1 MPKTKLE
8 SVVFSAMMVFCMVF
22 SMTCY
27 TGALRAGGVTYGL
40 FAQSIREMWIEFAF
54 VFLLVFF
61 GVSRIAPRIAL
72 KLLHPRELPQI
83 LFTLVVQGL
92 TVSMVVPAVTLFASL
107 LHELSIP
114 FHTQKK
120 PRHADVAFVFH
131 DARLMTGM
139 PFCRAMR
146 TVCAVPLLPSGS
158 PQKQTQQSASSTRRL
173 FRRRIQSLV

>member
-8 SVVFSAMMVFCMVF
+8 SVVFTALMVFCMVF

-27 TGALRAGGVTYGL
+27 TGVLRAGGVTYGL

-92 TVSMVVPAVTLFASL
+92 TVSMVVPAPRRRKPGLFPTLDPA
-107 LHELSIP
+107 
-114 FHTQKK
+114 
-120 PRHADVAFVFH
+120 
-131 DARLMTGM
+131 
-139 PFCRAMR
+139 CRAVFPGGADLTGVLHR
-146 TVCAVPLLPSGS
+146 AAGALAVP
-158 PQKQTQQSASSTRRL
+158 SA
-173 FRRRIQSLV
+173 VPAK

>member
-8 SVVFSAMMVFCMVF
+8 SVVFTALMVFCMVF

-40 FAQSIREMWIEFAF
+40 FI
-54 VFLLVFF
+54 
-61 GVSRIAPRIAL
+61 
-72 KLLHPRELPQI
+72 
-83 LFTLVVQGL
+83 LVVQGADGL
-92 TVSMVVPAVTLFASL
+92 HGRPGGDAVRIPAPRTE
-107 LHELSIP
+107 HP
-114 FHTQKK
+114 FPYTKK

>member
-8 SVVFSAMMVFCMVF
+8 SVVFTALMVFCMVF

-27 TGALRAGGVTYGL
+27 TGVLRAGGVTYGL

-107 LHELSIP
+107 LHGGVNP
-114 FHTQKK
+114 GFF
-120 PRHADVAFVFH
+120 PR
-131 DARLMTGM
+131 
-139 PFCRAMR
+139 
-146 TVCAVPLLPSGS
+146 
-158 PQKQTQQSASSTRRL
+158 
-173 FRRRIQSLV
+173 

>member
-8 SVVFSAMMVFCMVF
+8 SVVFTALMVFCMVF

-27 TGALRAGGVTYGL
+27 TGVLRAGGVTYGL

-107 LHELSIP
+107 LHGGVNLG
-114 FHTQKK
+114 FF
-120 PRHADVAFVFH
+120 PRWIQLAGQCFPAALILQVFYI
-131 DARLMTGM
+131 G
-139 PFCRAMR
+139 
-146 TVCAVPLLPSGS
+146 PLVRWLFLL
-158 PQKQTQQSASSTRRL
+158 L
-173 FRRRIQSLV
+173 FRRNEKAAARN

>member
-83 LFTLVVQGL
+83 LFTLV
-92 TVSMVVPAVTLFASL
+92 TLFASL
-107 LHELSIP
+107 LHGGVNP
-114 FHTQKK
+114 GFF
-120 PRHADVAFVFH
+120 PRWIQLAGQCFPAALILQVFYIGPLVRWLF
-131 DARLMTGM
+131 RL
-139 PFCRAMR
+139 
-146 TVCAVPLLPSGS
+146 
-158 PQKQTQQSASSTRRL
+158 L
-173 FRRRIQSLV
+173 FRRNEKAAARN

>member
-107 LHELSIP
+107 LHGGVNP
-114 FHTQKK
+114 GFF
-120 PRHADVAFVFH
+120 PRWNPA
-131 DARLMTGM
+131 
-139 PFCRAMR
+139 CR
-146 TVCAVPLLPSGS
+146 TVFPGGADFTGVLHRAAGALAVP
-158 PQKQTQQSASSTRRL
+158 SA
-173 FRRRIQSLV
+173 VPAK

>member
-72 KLLHPRELPQI
+72 KLLHPTGTAPDP
-83 LFTLVVQGL
+83 VHPGGAGADGL
-92 TVSMVVPAVTLFASL
+92 HGRPGGDAVCVPA
-107 LHELSIP
+107 P
-114 FHTQKK
+114 
-120 PRHADVAFVFH
+120 
-131 DARLMTGM
+131 
-139 PFCRAMR
+139 
-146 TVCAVPLLPSGS
+146 
-158 PQKQTQQSASSTRRL
+158 
-173 FRRRIQSLV
+173 RRRKPGLFPTLGSRLAGSVSRRR

>member
-8 SVVFSAMMVFCMVF
+8 SVVFTALMVFCMVF

-27 TGALRAGGVTYGL
+27 TGVLRAGGVTYGL

-107 LHELSIP
+107 LHGRR
-114 FHTQKK
+114 K
-120 PRHADVAFVFH
+120 PGLFPTLDPA
-131 DARLMTGM
+131 
-139 PFCRAMR
+139 CRAVFPGGADLTGVLHR
-146 TVCAVPLLPSGS
+146 AAGALAVP
-158 PQKQTQQSASSTRRL
+158 SA
-173 FRRRIQSLV
+173 VPAK

>member
-8 SVVFSAMMVFCMVF
+8 SVVFTALMVFCMVF

-92 TVSMVVPAVTLFASL
+92 HGRPGGDAVCVPAPRRRKPGLFPTLDPA
-107 LHELSIP
+107 
-114 FHTQKK
+114 
-120 PRHADVAFVFH
+120 
-131 DARLMTGM
+131 
-139 PFCRAMR
+139 CRAVFPGGADFTGVLHR
-146 TVCAVPLLPSGS
+146 AAGALAVP
-158 PQKQTQQSASSTRRL
+158 SA
-173 FRRRIQSLV
+173 VPAK

>member
-107 LHELSIP
+107 LHGGVNPGFFPRWIQLAGQCFPAALILQVFYIGPLVRPRKDALPQMPRYPPEARSKLRTRGR
-114 FHTQKK
+114 TQHL
-120 PRHADVAFVFH
+120 R
-131 DARLMTGM
+131 TGR
-139 PFCRAMR
+139 FAHH
-146 TVCAVPLLPSGS
+146 
-158 PQKQTQQSASSTRRL
+158 
-173 FRRRIQSLV
+173 

>member
-1 MPKTKLE
+1 
-8 SVVFSAMMVFCMVF
+8 
-22 SMTCY
+22 MTCY
-27 TGALRAGGVTYGL
+27 TGVLRAGGVTYGL

-107 LHELSIP
+107 LHGGVNP
-114 FHTQKK
+114 GFF
-120 PRHADVAFVFH
+120 PRWIQLAGQCFPAALILQVFYIGPLVRWLF
-131 DARLMTGM
+131 RL
-139 PFCRAMR
+139 
-146 TVCAVPLLPSGS
+146 
-158 PQKQTQQSASSTRRL
+158 L
-173 FRRRIQSLV
+173 FRRNEKAAARN

>member
-8 SVVFSAMMVFCMVF
+8 SVVFTALMVFCMVF

-27 TGALRAGGVTYGL
+27 TGVLRAGGVTYGL

-83 LFTLVVQGL
+83 LFTLVVQQFQCDAWRNEMCLRDRHKTHPSDILSRGTHKTHTAVSAAK
-92 TVSMVVPAVTLFASL
+92 TVS
-107 LHELSIP
+107 
-114 FHTQKK
+114 KK
-120 PRHADVAFVFH
+120 ERDRSWNKNSKNAIVHG
-131 DARLMTGM
+131 R
-139 PFCRAMR
+139 R
-146 TVCAVPLLPSGS
+146 
-158 PQKQTQQSASSTRRL
+158 ST
-173 FRRRIQSLV
+173 

>member
-8 SVVFSAMMVFCMVF
+8 SVVFTALMGFCMVF

-27 TGALRAGGVTYGL
+27 TGVLRAGGVTYGL

-107 LHELSIP
+107 LHGGVNLG
-114 FHTQKK
+114 FF
-120 PRHADVAFVFH
+120 PRWIQLAGQCFPAAPILQVFYIGPLVRWLF
-131 DARLMTGM
+131 RL
-139 PFCRAMR
+139 
-146 TVCAVPLLPSGS
+146 
-158 PQKQTQQSASSTRRL
+158 L
-173 FRRRIQSLV
+173 FRRNEKAAARN